1 MRFWWSECVRG
12 KWWAFHHPHPS
23 SPAPHSDIPSVTPVK
38 SQKPIVTESDKTMN
52 IQYTNVYHKQYR
64 YLFYHM
70 NKKNWNRYWTDFFNL
85 WVITEIDTLTAECR
99 IRYLQQS
106 RKEQPTP
113 TLYQKN
119 KTVLIYRPLTSA
131 SGIRMV
137 TPWGCI
143 TYLTVELYRGFS
155 GQLVTG

>member
-1 MRFWWSECVRG
+1 MYIINSTGIYSTIWIKRIGTDNEQIF
-12 KWWAFHHPHPS
+12 
-23 SPAPHSDIPSVTPVK
+23 
-38 SQKPIVTESDKTMN
+38 
-52 IQYTNVYHKQYR
+52 
-64 YLFYHM
+64 FY
-70 NKKNWNRYWTDFFNL
+70 L

-131 SGIRMV
+131 SIWYKNGHTMGV
-137 TPWGCI
+137 H
-143 TYLTVELYRGFS
+143 YLPDCRALPRILRSAGDRLGTCCGRRQHNNEREDGPCPTKSKYWNDSTALRIS
-155 GQLVTG
+155 TDDDLPL